1 MGDVAAEYLK
11 TVKARFAEAKKTADR
26 AMAQM
31 TDEQLFWAPGA
42 ESNSIAVIVKH
53 MAGNMLSR
61 WTDFFTTDGEKA
73 DRNRD
78 GEFEADAATREA
90 LLARWEQGWQVFFGA
105 LESIGEEDLLRTI
118 TIRQE
123 PHSVIQAIERQMYH
137 YSYHVGQIVY
147 LAKQMV
153 DADWQTLT
161 IPRKR

>member
-1 MGDVAAEYLK
+1 
-11 TVKARFAEAKKTADR
+11 
-26 AMAQM
+26 
-31 TDEQLFWAPGA
+31 
-42 ESNSIAVIVKH
+42 

-90 LLARWEQGWQVFFGA
+90 LLARWERGWQVFFGA